1 MILPS
6 NPSWLSSILRT
17 SAVLTV
23 LCALAWF
30 GWQSSS
36 NRFSEEVFIPIPKVK
51 HLHPMVSLEWDSQKV
66 DPHQA
71 GKAPTAHPGYALA
84 LAHCTRCHGLPTP
97 QQLPRETWPLG
108 LNYSRK
114 RPLLCSPSK
123 TLQENT
129 GKVQRSTLRLPNQNT
144 PGIPRKGTM
153 NIPLKEHTT
162 CSIADTFDQSW
173 HRGRPELRH
182 SSFF

>member
-97 QQLPRETWPLG
+97 QQLPRETWPFVMTWMSNYLG
-108 LNYSRK
+108 YTNLYGPFQNNVDSIQIPSQPMVSESELQAISEYYLLYAVSYTHLTLPTIYS
-114 RPLLCSPSK
+114 
-123 TLQENT
+123 
-129 GKVQRSTLRLPNQNT
+129 V
-144 PGIPRKGTM
+144 
-153 NIPLKEHTT
+153 
-162 CSIADTFDQSW
+162 
-173 HRGRPELRH
+173 
-182 SSFF
+182 